1 MRLWNETS
9 SGLNGRTNTWAEVLY
24 WVMLIGGC
32 AVFLLMNIYTTI
44 KEDDLFHSYI
54 QDGSL
59 RPIDSFL
66 DAMRGWVAYY
76 RFDARIAN
84 VISFTFNGVLGKS
97 VFNIFNTLV
106 FGIMAHLLSRMSTGR
121 NSAMVLVM
129 LYTYM
134 VTAMPVPGE
143 TLLWATAA
151 FNYLWAFTA
160 SLLFVAYLLW
170 HHNSRPGWLMCT
182 VVLLLSMIAGGINE
196 GTTLGVFGGLVVY
209 YLFNRNKV
217 DRAVV
222 VAMTGYLLGV
232 LLLLTCP
239 GVWDRASDEIAHD
252 YSWLSLMIERSSMLF
267 KLSLRYVTPAA
278 ALVVM
283 LVALMKL
290 GFKKA
295 IACSPWPWVLLAL
308 MGFAFL
314 VGKPQPRLFFSISMA
329 GFLLVSMGVFA
340 LLKGSPWL
348 RLAVVVVGLAVC
360 ARFYPGNIRTLKHYQ
375 EFFNQIDND
384 IKQSPDR
391 QVVLK
396 ERIFTDY
403 SRFIK
408 YFNFESDNFLIREE
422 AMCLHY
428 DKDNIQ
434 FVPDTIYNRF
444 FAGTLLEG
452 AEPMPFVS
460 SDAGIEAALAVPGQ
474 DYMALMMRQDTISHS
489 YQLAQAFRADDTR
502 LLPVPFFP
510 LLYQGHE
517 YLIFPI
523 VANTIAKLVFSPY
536 SLEGESVDLIR
547 TGPNPEWTEADKV
560 N

>member
-1 MRLWNETS
+1 MRFRNDTS
-9 SGLNGRTNTWAEVLY
+9 SAGLSGCANVWAEVLY
-24 WVMLIGGC
+24 WILLIGGC
-32 AVFLLMNIYTTI
+32 VVFLLMNIYTTV
-44 KEDDLFHSYI
+44 KEDDLFHSFI

-59 RPIDSFL
+59 RPIDSLL
-66 DAMRGWVAYY
+66 DVIRGWVAYY
-76 RFDARIAN
+76 QFDARIAN

-97 VFNIFNTLV
+97 VFNVFNTVV

-160 SLLFVAYLLW
+160 SMLFIAYLLW
-170 HHNSRPGWLMCT
+170 HRNSRPGWLMCA
-182 VVLLLSMIAGGINE
+182 VVLLLSFFAGGINE
-196 GTTLGVFGGLVVY
+196 GTTLGVFGGMVLY
-209 YLFNRNKV
+209 YLFNRSKV

-239 GVWDRASDEIAHD
+239 GVWVRASDEIAHD
-252 YSWLSLMIERSSMLF
+252 YSWLSMVMERSSMLL
-267 KLSLRYVTPAA
+267 KLSLRYVTPAVA
-278 ALVVM
+278 VVVILAGLV
-283 LVALMKL
+283 KL
-290 GFKKA
+290 GIKKGFA
-295 IACSPWPWVLLAL
+295 RSPWPWVLLAL

-329 GFLLVSMGVFA
+329 AFVLVSMGVYA
-340 LLKGSPWL
+340 LLERAPWL
-348 RLAVVVVGLAVC
+348 RLAVVVAGLAVC
-360 ARFYPGNIRTLKHYQ
+360 ARFYPGNISTLKHYQ
-375 EFFNQIDND
+375 AFFNQIEAD

-408 YFNFESDNFLIREE
+408 YFNFESDNFLIREQ

-428 DKDNIQ
+428 GKDNIQ
-434 FVPDTIYNRF
+434 FVPDSVYNRF
-444 FAGTLLEG
+444 HAGTLLED
-452 AEPMPFVS
+452 ARPMPFAS

-474 DYMALMMRQDTISHS
+474 DYMVLKMRQDTISHS
-489 YQLAQAFRADDTR
+489 YQLAQAYRSDATR

-517 YLIFPI
+517 YLFFPI
-523 VANTIAKLVFSPY
+523 VDNRIARLVFSPY
-536 SLEGESVDLIR
+536 SLEGESVELVR
-547 TGPNPEWTEADKV
+547 TGPNPEWAERD
-560 N
+560 